1 MNNTK
6 EKINAQ
12 KKLANIFF
20 EMGLEEDVVSTI
32 TGLQKE
38 ETSLILKKIKDKD
51 KKGIDIKK

>member
-6 EKINAQ
+6 EKIDAQ

-38 ETSLILKKIKDKD
+38 ETSLILKKRKEKD

>member
-1 MNNTK
+1 MNNKK

-38 ETSLILKKIKDKD
+38 ETSLILKKRKEKD

>member
-20 EMGLEEDVVSTI
+20 EMGLEEDVINTI
-32 TGLQKE
+32 TGLSKK
-38 ETSLILKKIKDKD
+38 ETSIIEKERKEKN

>member
-6 EKINAQ
+6 EKFNAQ

-38 ETSLILKKIKDKD
+38 ETSLILKKRKEKD